1 MSRVS
6 FVVTVYN
13 KAQFLPYVTAG
24 LAAQGGD
31 FDREFIFVDD
41 GSTDGSAD
49 IVRRLTAGWANVVI
63 VEQENRGPGAAAITG
78 VGLAGGDLIK
88 PVGGDDIIAPGAT
101 QALLEAM
108 RATGCGVAFGNEG
121 RYRIDPGVS
130 PADYVSGLGGGSG
143 RVERID
149 NTFHRSLRT
158 SQCELTA
165 ALVRTDLVHAA
176 GGLNARL
183 VLPDYAIELAIAR
196 RTAFARV
203 DRLVF
208 LQPAEAPHRF
218 SENKAQEMHDTNLA
232 LAIMLEENPD
242 ISPAHRRLALRR
254 ATSRAWIWARRRHG
268 TTVFSPEFLRY
279 LGAKLGLMRTDS
291 AAAHTTCAAFRR
303 DGSVRVI
310 DDLISD
316 RD

>member
-13 KAQFLPYVTAG
+13 KARFLPYVVAG
-24 LAAQGGD
+24 LAAQRGD
-31 FDREFIFVDD
+31 FEREFIFVDD

-49 IVRRLTAGWANVVI
+49 VVRRLTAGWANVVI
-63 VEQENRGPGAAAITG
+63 AGQENRGPGAAAITG
-78 VGLAGGDLIK
+78 VGLVGGDLIK

-108 RATGCGVAFGNEG
+108 RATSCGVAFGTEG
-121 RYRIDPGVS
+121 RYRIEPGVS
-130 PADYVSGLGGGSG
+130 PTDYVAGLGAGSG

-149 NTFHRSLRT
+149 DAFRRSLRT

-208 LQPAEAPHRF
+208 LQPAELPGRF

-232 LAIMLEENPD
+232 LVLMLEEYPD
-242 ISPAHRRLALRR
+242 LSPAHRRLALRR

-279 LGAKLGLMRTDS
+279 LSAKLGLMQTDN
-291 AAAHTTCAAFRR
+291 AALRATCATFRR
-303 DGSVRVI
+303 NASVRVI
-310 DDLISD
+310 DDIISNQH
-316 RD
+316 